1 MGLIV
6 CVLLR
11 IFNRIFLKVYVDP
24 HNENHAHLEADN
36 LIQLADENSD
46 GKLSM
51 SEVLNSAELFL
62 GSKMVDTGRNFHDEF

>member
-1 MGLIV
+1 MCSLLAILNY
-6 CVLLR
+6 VLLQ
-11 IFNRIFLKVYVDP
+11 VYVDP

>member
-1 MGLIV
+1 MS
-6 CVLLR
+6 CVLS
-11 IFNRIFLKVYVDP
+11 KVYVDP

>member
-1 MGLIV
+1 M
-6 CVLLR
+6 CVGPILPLVILLQ
-11 IFNRIFLKVYVDP
+11 VYVDP
-24 HNENHAHLEADN
+24 HNENHAQLEADN

-51 SEVLNSAELFL
+51 TEVLNNAELFL